1 MLTPRAILLLLIG
14 FIGGLSV
21 SFIRLSLASWGPSVG
36 FRIPRSYSTS
46 RSTFDTT
53 TTSTTSSSSS
63 QRKNNK
69 GISRAPAEED
79 NGNENT
85 NEGTVSTKQG
95 SKSKFTVPSGEGS
108 SGSGSTSTNGN
119 NGNGGKTITANG
131 KTVIRPLSSSLNS
144 KNQLSPEAQ
153 AARTDL
159 PLICN
164 NSEPMTEG
172 PRGWHIFSQDELDE
186 TVYPCYWTNLT
197 HWQLKHYHKV
207 GPIKMCTHDPTV
219 DTVISSHLHKYGF
232 WGSPDEFMILLS
244 TGPCSEE
251 RPYMLDIGGNIG
263 LFSLLGAYRGC
274 RILAFEPLSD
284 NIQRFSHSVIANG
297 WWDRVK
303 LFKHAVGKYF
313 TTVTI
318 GFRPS
323 NPGSSGINLG
333 GAKSERMDQIT
344 IDGLLLG
351 HSPPSFGKDFPP
363 IDGSR
368 INFIKVDTEGYDVAV
383 ISGMLRT
390 LIDGK
395 VPHMLIEF
403 SPGDAA
409 GTAGCNPV
417 NFVTMMYENGYTMYE
432 YAKPVDFRHL
442 VDVMIPTAL
451 AGKGRR
457 VFESWFILNEVAD
470 RLLKNGKLRN
480 EN

>member
-21 SFIRLSLASWGPSVG
+21 SFIRISLAAWGPSVG
-36 FRIPRSYSTS
+36 FRIPRTYTS
-46 RSTFDTT
+46 RTSFSNTGSDHHEKFSTTTNKGRITSSNTENEEEDTT
-53 TTSTTSSSSS
+53 STGSSVTKDTTKTKFTTSSSSS
-63 QRKNNK
+63 SSSTTNTK
-69 GISRAPAEED
+69 PA
-79 NGNENT
+79 NGNKVIT
-85 NEGTVSTKQG
+85 PAGSTT
-95 SKSKFTVPSGEGS
+95 SKS
-108 SGSGSTSTNGN
+108 GN
-119 NGNGGKTITANG
+119 ERLT
-131 KTVIRPLSSSLNS
+131 
-144 KNQLSPEAQ
+144 PEAQ

-164 NSEPMTEG
+164 NTEAMTEG

-186 TVYPCYWTNLT
+186 SVYPCYWTNLT
-197 HWQLKHYHKV
+197 HWQLNHYHKV

-303 LFKHAVGKYF
+303 IFKHAVGKYF

-333 GAKSERMDQIT
+333 GSKSERMDQIT

-351 HSPPSFGKDFPP
+351 HSPPSFGKEFPP

-409 GTAGCNPV
+409 GTAGCDPTS
-417 NFVTMMYENGYTMYE
+417 FVTMMYDNGYTMYE

-451 AGKGRR
+451 AGKGKR
-457 VFESWFILNEVAD
+457 VFESWFIRNDVVD